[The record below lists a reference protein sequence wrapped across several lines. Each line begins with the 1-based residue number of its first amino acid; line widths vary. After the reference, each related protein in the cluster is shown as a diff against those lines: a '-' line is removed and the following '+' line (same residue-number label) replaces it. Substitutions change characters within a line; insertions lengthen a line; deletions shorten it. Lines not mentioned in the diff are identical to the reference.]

1 MVQHLTWVAD
11 LAARN
16 GRSFGAGDECQFA
29 GTLIRSSLP
38 AGGGRGLKL
47 VGPPEPV
54 GPVGRSP
61 RGGGRGLRQR
71 LSREPGAV
79 GGSPRAWVVVTAAG
93 LRGRTGGARGSRRRA
108 LSVPV
113 RS

>member
-38 AGGGRGLKL
+38 AGGARIETRRPPRTGRTR
-47 VGPPEPV
+47 
-54 GPVGRSP
+54 RSLP
-61 RGGGRGLRQR
+61 ARGGRGLRER
-71 LSREPGAV
+71 LPREPGAV